1 MHWIT
6 NKQKISD
13 ADHEKV
19 SRLLDKYMC
28 GETSGDEEERLR
40 VFFAKHTASVP
51 EKWKPYAAMFGYV
64 VAEKSAKSPVSRRN
78 HIVLWLSAAASVM
91 ILVGLSTV
99 WLPERSECYMVVN
112 GKTITDRSEVRA
124 EAMEALRMVGENDG
138 EPFEAM
144 SMMR

>member
-1 MHWIT
+1 MYWIT

-13 ADHEKV
+13 ADYGKV

-28 GETSGDEEERLR
+28 GDTSGDEEEYLR
-40 VFFAKHTASVP
+40 IFFAKHSDSVP
-51 EKWKPYAAMFGYV
+51 EEWKPYAAMFGYV
-64 VAEKSAKSPVSRRN
+64 VAEKSVKSPVSRRN
-78 HIVLWLSAAASVM
+78 HVVLWLSAAASVL
-91 ILVGLSTV
+91 IVVGLAAV

-112 GKTITDRSEVRA
+112 GKTITDRKEVRA